1 MSIGNFLSVSFLALG
16 TSMSPPAGDQ
26 PPAQVVAA
34 NQAAPD
40 ATQPSMQDSSM
51 MLTRNTPTDVNGIE
65 TVCTGIDSDTRADP
79 RWASYSLRL
88 EFTAGGR
95 AYVAYEQVTITGAKG
110 AAVLAVR
117 CPGAWVLAK
126 LPAGKYSVSATVESG
141 VTKHASVT
149 VPKTGQARAVI
160 RFPEVP
166 AAESPNGEAGPN
178 ATVPPSGYHT
188 VQPEGASPQNTPSGG
203 GNPH

>member
-1 MSIGNFLSVSFLALG
+1 MSIGNFLSSSLLVLG
-16 TSMSPPAGDQ
+16 TSMAPPAGDQ
-26 PPAQVVAA
+26 PPAQVVAM
-34 NQAAPD
+34 NQVAPAVAPAA
-40 ATQPSMQDSSM
+40 AQPGMQDSSL

-79 RWASYSLRL
+79 RWAAYPLRL

-110 AAVLAVR
+110 APVLAVR

-126 LPAGKYSVSATVESG
+126 LPSGKYSVSATVESG

-149 VPKTGQARAVI
+149 VPRTGQARLVI

-166 AAESPNGEAGPN
+166 AAESNGETGPDTP
-178 ATVPPSGYHT
+178 APTPQSQPVP
-188 VQPEGASPQNTPSGG
+188 QP
-203 GNPH
+203 